1 MYLGVKMQQEYTDE
15 IFKGYIATTKVN
27 LKYLELKIQTIRLR
41 LRYSK

>member
-15 IFKGYIATTKVN
+15 IFKGYIATAKVN
-27 LKYLELKIQTIRLR
+27 LKYLELKIRTIRLR